1 MDKNAFQTELNRVA
15 FTPAGREA
23 LTDTLMKKE
32 APPAPWRLWVKR
44 GLAAG
49 LAAAALAGSALAA
62 GTLWERY
69 FGRLDETQ
77 QETIETLSQELPAAE
92 SNGTTMTPLA
102 AFGDQDFYY
111 LMLEIR
117 APEGTVLPDYGEDE
131 GYYQLF
137 NPDTEIGRAHV

>member
-1 MDKNAFQTELNRVA
+1 MDKNAFQTEMNRVA

-69 FGRLDETQ
+69 FEPG
-77 QETIETLSQELPAAE
+77 
-92 SNGTTMTPLA
+92 
-102 AFGDQDFYY
+102 
-111 LMLEIR
+111 
-117 APEGTVLPDYGEDE
+117 APGGGV
-131 GYYQLF
+131 
-137 NPDTEIGRAHV
+137 